1 VSFRIS
7 EKLEVRGENQ
17 HPVYQWLCNKSQNG
31 ALDASV
37 TWNFNKFLID
47 ETGNLVGYY
56 PSRVNPEDAEL
67 VSAIE
72 K

>member
-1 VSFRIS
+1 
-7 EKLEVRGENQ
+7 
-17 HPVYQWLCNKSQNG
+17 
-31 ALDASV
+31 V